1 MITIGHEG
9 LGHIQW
15 GHEGLGHINWG
26 HEGLESLSG
35 PFEKDFMY
43 IYIYIYIVY
52 KKIIEKHGFRRFW
65 PFYEGYELRD
75 PSRTSQ
81 GENYL

>member
-43 IYIYIYIVY
+43 IYIYIYSIQ
-52 KKIIEKHGFRRFW
+52 E
-65 PFYEGYELRD
+65 D
-75 PSRTSQ
+75 
-81 GENYL
+81 N